1 MSHHLRVIATYL
13 RLGALNEVQ
22 YRTNFW
28 VNLLQS
34 LLGLATAMGGLGVI
48 FLHTDTLAG
57 WRPAELAALV
67 GIFYIMRGTI
77 RAIIQPS
84 MEAFMDAVR
93 KGTLDFVLVKPEDSQ
108 LLVSFQ
114 RVSLWSVLDA
124 LLGVVVMGV
133 ALSTLGARIGI
144 GQALAFTLALL
155 AGAVIV
161 YSFYVILATCA
172 FWFIKIENILVIFQS
187 LYQAGLWPVGIYPQ
201 TLQIILTFLVP
212 VAFAVT
218 VPAEA
223 AVGRLAPS
231 TLWLA
236 VGLAAALFFF
246 ARRFWH
252 FGIRYYSGASA

>member
-1 MSHHLRVIATYL
+1 MRYRLRLIGTYL
-13 RLGALNEVQ
+13 RLGALNELQ

-28 VNLLQS
+28 TNLLQS
-34 LLGLATAMGGLGVI
+34 VLGLATAMGGLGVI

-67 GIFYIMRGTI
+67 GIFYIMRGAI

-84 MEAFMDAVR
+84 MEAFMDSVR
-93 KGTLDFVLVKPEDSQ
+93 KGTLDFILTKPEDAQ
-108 LLVSFQ
+108 LLVSVQ
-114 RVSLWSVLDA
+114 RVSVWSVLDGLTGLIVVGAA
-124 LLGVVVMGV
+124 LTSLGAQITFGQIVAFVV
-133 ALSTLGARIGI
+133 ALTTGTI
-144 GQALAFTLALL
+144 
-155 AGAVIV
+155 IV
-161 YSFYVILATCA
+161 YSFYIVLATCA

-223 AVGRLAPS
+223 AVGRLSPS

-236 VGLAAALFFF
+236 IGLAVLLFVF

-252 FGIRYYSGASA
+252 FGIRHYSGASA